1 MRLVILVDRSA
12 DESQWVTRLRN
23 ALYTTVQ
30 LPPTEAKK
38 VRSRCA
44 HLATA
49 VAFCLAFE
57 YGR

>member
-1 MRLVILVDRSA
+1 VRLVILVDRTA
-12 DESQWVTRLRN
+12 DESQWMAGLRN

-30 LPPTEAKK
+30 LPTTEAKK
-38 VRSRCA
+38 VRSRSA

-49 VAFCLAFE
+49 VALCLAFE